1 MANELDSGHAPVEVR
16 RSLGEG
22 GRKRANWAYR
32 ERLQLVSR
40 SPQVLGG
47 GQTIPETKTCSRR
60 GGAFVSAG
68 LVVDAVR
75 QS

>member
-1 MANELDSGHAPVEVR
+1 
-16 RSLGEG
+16 
-22 GRKRANWAYR
+22 
-32 ERLQLVSR
+32 LVSR
-40 SPQVLGG
+40 SPQVLSG

-68 LVVDAVR
+68 LGADAVR